1 MNTVLS
7 QLQHEI
13 ASSLQG
19 LSSDQTQLRPST
31 PGKWSTQQIIEHLL
45 LTYTMSETAL
55 NARLTKGR
63 PTQAR
68 STAFQRIQQF
78 AVCNYG
84 YFPHG
89 RKAPEMVTPPPPPPP
104 RAGPRTTTPPPPPP
118 PPTAH
123 PLSGNEL
130 STATHDHLTHL
141 DILCNECEQRFGT
154 TQFAAHNVLGPLNVN
169 QWRRFQL
176 AHGRHHLKQ
185 IAAIRQANKL

>member
-7 QLQHEI
+7 QLQNEI

-89 RKAPEMVTPPPPPPP
+89 RKAPEMVTPPP
-104 RAGPRTTTPPPPPP
+104 
-118 PPTAH
+118 TAH

-130 STATHDHLTHL
+130 STATHDHLTHP
-141 DILCNECEQRFGT
+141 DILRNECEQRFGT